1 MTNPANTR
9 LLEVATGRAEGQGRT
24 DSGLGAKPCRVAAVL
39 SLIGCACSSTVLAE
53 GAGELGC
60 ARTYPTI
67 YLVADQRPGH
77 SVVDLFLSDACPGR
91 VHLWTG
97 VERLTADTIQQVGVV
112 ALASLIP
119 VCVSLN
125 TRCTGA
131 WATDP
136 DCVRIPP
143 VAVTPI
149 PSDTCPPRELPIAG
163 STSQSAGTVLRAPG
177 TDADGNVLRCVRPAM
192 LRDALG
198 RRYLSGTRLAGCSA
212 SLVAPATRAEAPG
225 SQTVR
230 PTTTTFGGAA
240 LIFSDGFFDTKS
252 FALPHVVTRMQGS
265 TDSAGNVRGMGFALA
280 DLLRRWTF
288 AYRVTIDLPAQ
299 LPRTER

>member
-1 MTNPANTR
+1 MTEPASIR
-9 LLEVATGRAEGQGRT
+9 LLEVAPERAEGPGRT
-24 DSGLGAKPCRVAAVL
+24 GPGLPPKPCRIIAVL
-39 SLIGCACSSTVLAE
+39 ALIGCVSSDGALAE

-67 YLVADQRPGH
+67 YLVADQRPDHGI
-77 SVVDLFLSDACPGR
+77 VDLFLSDTCPGR
-91 VHLWTG
+91 LHLWTG
-97 VERLTADTIQQVGVV
+97 IERLTADTIQQVGVA

-131 WATDP
+131 WSTDP

-163 STSQSAGTVLRAPG
+163 STSQSAATVLRAPG
-177 TDADGNVLRCVRPAM
+177 TDADGNVLRCVPPAV

-198 RRYLSGTRLAGCSA
+198 RRYISGTRLAGCSA
-212 SLVAPATRAEAPG
+212 SLVAPPARGEVSG

-230 PTTTTFGGAA
+230 PTTTFGGAA
-240 LIFSDGFFDTKS
+240 LVFSDGFFDTKS
-252 FALPHVVTRMQGS
+252 FALPHVITRMQGS
-265 TDSAGNVRGMGFALA
+265 TDAAGNIHGMGFALA

-288 AYRVTIDLPAQ
+288 AYRVSVDLPAQ